1 MSAFAAIVSS
11 KIPTLF
17 DFVKE
22 QFLIPTHMYRMMWSG
37 KNGPRYAGKFKN
49 YFKAEG
55 KGYITSE
62 TLLEEFGKDI
72 VFV

>member
-22 QFLIPTHMYRMMWSG
+22 TIKSLKLSKTTSSSRFLSSFYVAL
-37 KNGPRYAGKFKN
+37 N
-49 YFKAEG
+49 
-55 KGYITSE
+55 
-62 TLLEEFGKDI
+62 
-72 VFV
+72 